1 MVPVPTQEGEDRLPP
16 HRKPAQV
23 EDEVHKI
30 HTEMRRKTNVDKVLP
45 TEGAMRWMGLKKMVR

>member
-1 MVPVPTQEGEDRLPP
+1 MIPVPTQEGEDRLPP

-30 HTEMRRKTNVDKVLP
+30 HTEMRKNILIGFSCRGSDGTQVNS
-45 TEGAMRWMGLKKMVR
+45 